1 MPAYKR
7 IMALVDPGRN
17 GEAVVRQAARLAA
30 SCHAELA
37 VAGIVDYVP
46 GFECDHVPFRTP
58 QEMRRAI
65 VRDVT
70 EKLGELLRRL
80 GCRAE
85 TIVASG
91 SERQAVADLTRSW
104 RPDLVLVGSH
114 APHGLGGAGGESP
127 GFDVLVVRAGR
138 TGLAGRIVQ
147 ALAAGM

>member
-7 IMALVDPGRN
+7 ILALVDIGRN
-17 GEAVVRQAARLAA
+17 GEAVVRRAAPLAA

-37 VAGIVDYVP
+37 VAGIVDYAP

-58 QEMRRAI
+58 QQMRMAI

-70 EKLGELLRRL
+70 GKLDEMVRRI

-85 TIVASG
+85 VIVAAD
-91 SERQAVADLTRSW
+91 SERQAVADLSRSW

-114 APHGLGGAGGESP
+114 APHGLLEADSGNP
-127 GFDVLVVRAGR
+127 GFDVLTVRAGKR
-138 TGLAGRIVQ
+138 GLAGRFVQ
-147 ALAAGM
+147 ALAAAI